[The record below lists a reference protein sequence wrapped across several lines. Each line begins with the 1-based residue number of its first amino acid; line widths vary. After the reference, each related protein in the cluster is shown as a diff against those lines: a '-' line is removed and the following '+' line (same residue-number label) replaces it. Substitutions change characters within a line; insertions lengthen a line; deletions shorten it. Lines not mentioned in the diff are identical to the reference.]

1 MLPQPPSWKSR
12 VVSVEGGTTKAPL
25 ILFYLTI
32 AWRRGILIVALLLGL
47 LANVSMH
54 CMAIGR
60 GSFQVFSGLGVAEFN
75 EVRIGEGKRVA

>member
-1 MLPQPPSWKSR
+1 MVARSYVL
-12 VVSVEGGTTKAPL
+12 APL
-25 ILFYLTI
+25 ILFCLAI

-60 GSFQVFSGLGVAEFN
+60 GSFEVFSGLGVAEFN